1 MAVTYL
7 QFGRDYRSVM
17 KRIKPGA
24 YDYVI
29 AKHDGRPFRVFQLS
43 IWDDVL
49 DADVKHFLL
58 LPSRL
63 MKDNTVFFMNV
74 ARDLM
79 ISLKI
84 HASRGVHYL
93 IEPRPAAQRLV
104 AARLGLSVREY
115 EELILKGGL
124 KEILVEDK
132 ETLRRR
138 YMRRAK
144 ELKAKVMETT
154 SEAEAWK
161 NKARK
166 GEDEISTLLG
176 KFGVARDDL
185 FVSKNTLHEKEAEI
199 LLLRNFIADNHLT
212 PPKRPRPPWDPG

>member
-24 YDYVI
+24 YNYII

-49 DADVKHFLL
+49 DADVKHFLH

-63 MKDNTVFFMNV
+63 MKDNTVFFMNI

-79 ISLKI
+79 ISLKVQ
-84 HASRGVHYL
+84 ANRGVHYL
-93 IEPRPAAQRLV
+93 IEPRPAAQRLI
-104 AARLGLSVREY
+104 AARLGLSIREY
-115 EELILKGGL
+115 EKLILEGGL

-132 ETLRRR
+132 EMLRRR

-144 ELKAKVMETT
+144 ELKAKVVETT
-154 SEAEAWK
+154 SEAQLWRST
-161 NKARK
+161 ARK
-166 GEDEISTLLG
+166 RDDEISTLLG

-185 FVSKNTLHEKEAEI
+185 YVSQNILREKEAEI
-199 LLLRNFIADNHLT
+199 LFLRDFIVDNHLT